1 MGVGAGSTPR
11 PALRNRQ
18 DVLKT
23 IQNLAFCWVG
33 FHSHTFST
41 ISLATYALFRP
52 SMLKAPIPSDPTKWE
67 SI

>member
-11 PALRNRQ
+11 APLRNKA
-18 DVLKT
+18 DVLRT
-23 IQNLAFCWVG
+23 IVNLSFCWVG

-52 SMLKAPIPSDPTKWE
+52 SMLKTQIPSNPNKW
-67 SI
+67 